1 MRMRAQTSRRT
12 MLWRGLWA
20 LVLLLH
26 APITVSVF
34 AAALRLEEGRASWS
48 SLLIL
53 AISNAFF
60 IVEILF
66 AYSLRLLRD
75 RRAVFVFFLVIALL
89 HVGVIERGF
98 PALVANLD
106 QPVAWLLLGVVGTMI
121 VPFFARQGLILAIR
135 RWADSLAASILAV
148 ARRYS
153 SRPANPI
160 LRVAQIQSIPFAAH
174 RGPPRR

>member
-1 MRMRAQTSRRT
+1 MRMKAQTSRRT

-106 QPVAWLLLGVVGTMI
+106 QPVAWLLLGVVSTMA

-135 RWADSLAASILAV
+135 RWADALAATVLSLA
-148 ARRYS
+148 RHYS
-153 SRPANPI
+153 TRPRKPM

>member
-1 MRMRAQTSRRT
+1 

-26 APITVSVF
+26 APITISVL

-48 SLLIL
+48 SLLLL
-53 AISNAFF
+53 ALSNAFF
-60 IVEILF
+60 IIEILF

-106 QPVAWLLLGVVGTMI
+106 QPVAWLLLGVVGTMA
-121 VPFFARQGLILAIR
+121 VPFFARQSLILAIR
-135 RWADSLAASILAV
+135 RWADSRAAFVLV
-148 ARRYS
+148 LARRFS
-153 SRPANPI
+153 TRPVKPI
-160 LRVAQIQSIPFAAH
+160 LRVAQIQSIPFAAL